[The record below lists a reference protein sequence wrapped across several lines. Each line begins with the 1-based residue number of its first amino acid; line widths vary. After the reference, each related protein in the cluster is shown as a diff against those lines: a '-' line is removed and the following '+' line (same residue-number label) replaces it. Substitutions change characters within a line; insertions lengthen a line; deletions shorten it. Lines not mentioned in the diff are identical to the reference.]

1 MKKIN
6 KESIK
11 KGFTKVKSFVG
22 KNKKTIVVGSLS
34 FIGGIFYEAVRIA
47 KSSDWEMR
55 GKMYDAFTN
64 DETGETIHVCT
75 ITPTAREL
83 YLNRGKHLDTENH
96 IFVADSFEELEE
108 KRKQHWS

>member
-22 KNKKTIVVGSLS
+22 KNKKPIVVGSLS
-34 FIGGIFYEAVRIA
+34 FIGGIIYEAVRIA

-55 GKMYDAFTN
+55 GRMYDTLTN
-64 DETGETIHVCT
+64 DETGETIHVCA

-83 YLNRGKHLDTENH
+83 FLNKGKHLNTENH
-96 IFVADSFEELEE
+96 IFVADDVDELEE
-108 KRKQHWS
+108 KIKQHWS

>member
-11 KGFTKVKSFVG
+11 RGFTKVKSFVG

-47 KSSDWEMR
+47 KLSDWEMR
-55 GKMYDAFTN
+55 GRMYDSFTN
-64 DETGETIHVCT
+64 DETGEEIYVCAM
-75 ITPTAREL
+75 TPTAREL
-83 YLNRGKHLDTENH
+83 FLNNGKHLDTENH